1 MLRVYL
7 TGELCLTSSAA
18 VVRSDRFPG
27 RQGRLAFVL
36 LAAERSRP
44 VARDE
49 LIELLWPADAP
60 AAVEVALSAVI
71 SKLRSLLADVGL
83 SRNALTSIAHCHQL
97 RLPADAWIDL
107 EAAAEAV
114 HGAESALRSGAHADA
129 YGPAVVANAI
139 VRRPFLPGDDGPWIE
154 GRRRALLDERLRAL
168 DCLAEIHNWN
178 REPTLARKAA
188 EEAVSLEPYRES
200 GYRRLMKIHDEAGN
214 AAESLRV
221 YERLRLLLASDLGA
235 EPTSE
240 TQALLQQ
247 LHLARARTSTSA

>member
-97 RLPADAWIDL
+97 RLPADSWIDL
-107 EAAAEAV
+107 EAAVEAV

-129 YGPAVVANAI
+129 YGPAVVANAM
-139 VRRPFLPGDDGPWIE
+139 FE
-154 GRRRALLDERLRAL
+154 YY
-168 DCLAEIHNWN
+168 
-178 REPTLARKAA
+178 K
-188 EEAVSLEPYRES
+188 
-200 GYRRLMKIHDEAGN
+200 
-214 AAESLRV
+214 
-221 YERLRLLLASDLGA
+221 LGA
-235 EPTSE
+235 TS
-240 TQALLQQ
+240 LLIRGYDPRPDAIQYGKELIPRIRELVAQ
-247 LHLARARTSTSA
+247 DDAARGAASPF